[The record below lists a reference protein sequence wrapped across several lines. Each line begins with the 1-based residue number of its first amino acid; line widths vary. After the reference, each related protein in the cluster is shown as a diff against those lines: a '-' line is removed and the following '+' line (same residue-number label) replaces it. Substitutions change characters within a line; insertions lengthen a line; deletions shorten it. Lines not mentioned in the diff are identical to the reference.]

1 MKTKLLSLLAIVLLS
16 STYSEACSNC
26 IRCKTHLKKKEAK
39 VTNKPSPEPF
49 KFKRPLL
56 ADRENLKWSESN
68 LYQFFYSL
76 YVNGVIES
84 KWKGWIVT
92 PESPKKDGHSWIV
105 ESTENNITTILY
117 SDNGKGGTHFPEDK
131 ATFVID
137 PFSETK
143 YLEGQ
148 PFKEPIVYYGLMP
161 YMETMLGVTN
171 EVKELV
177 FFTEQGLQDA
187 LDSGE
192 DIDF

>member
-1 MKTKLLSLLAIVLLS
+1 MKIKLLSMLAIVSLS
-16 STYSEACSNC
+16 SSYSEACSSC
-26 IRCKTHLKKKEAK
+26 LMCKLKGKQSKE
-39 VTNKPSPEPF
+39 VSETKPTPKPLFE
-49 KFKRPLL
+49 RPAF
-56 ADRENLKWSESN
+56 ADREGLKWSESN

-148 PFKEPIVYYGLMP
+148 PFKEPVVYYGLMP